1 VPSDLLRVGD
11 LSNNTKT
18 TQLTLTSGIG
28 ARICSR
34 CAVDVIGGG
43 SAGEQASCYYEVVG
57 NKARKA
63 TSQRC
68 RPDLG
73 C

>member
-1 VPSDLLRVGD
+1 VPSDFLRVGD
-11 LSNNTKT
+11 LSTNTKT
-18 TQLTLTSGIG
+18 TQLTSGIG
-28 ARICSR
+28 ARIRSR